1 MATVKLNDILS
12 LKSNLAPSQLEV
24 LAFPN
29 HNYKL
34 VREFLTR
41 DLKKADNG
49 KEVGSANYISY
60 SPKVFF
66 KAKALTST
74 SYLPKFS
81 SSGMEYIR
89 PQVFESYNLMK
100 GDVLISKDS
109 NIGEI
114 VILDRDYPDH
124 MPSGALYRLPLEEN
138 KYYVLAFMK
147 SRIVKDQLD
156 TMVPKGATIRH
167 AKTMFLDCKIPLPN
181 QPDADAVIE
190 YVENLTKL
198 IIDKEIEIQS
208 KKALIEKL
216 IESELSL
223 SEGAGFSARTTTF
236 KDLFKEKRLDTGLY
250 GSEYQRVYHMIT
262 SYAHGSSSL
271 KELGYSIVRG
281 QNLQISNI
289 GRSIYRTTPYP
300 NFYKLILSK
309 DFTDWM
315 TYERNTYIGNAHDLR
330 TLKKGDVIFSCRG
343 DLGRV
348 VMVCED
354 EDNCITNIDNVHI
367 RNESADMTDNIFIG
381 AFFLYLRDLGIL
393 SKIAITGSGADSFTK
408 YQFDYIKVPNFSGEL
423 KERIAKL
430 FYNPSSYP
438 NGEGNVVESHD
449 KWNKTAGIYDIDK
462 SVKAIKAHLNEAL
475 EKITNSDP
483 VEISYTF

>member
-12 LKSNLAPSQLEV
+12 LKSNLAPSQLGA

-34 VREFLTR
+34 VREFFTR
-41 DLKKADNG
+41 ELKKSDNG
-49 KEVGSANYISY
+49 KEVGSSNYISY

-66 KAKALTST
+66 KAKALTAT
-74 SYLPKFS
+74 SYLPKFTPS
-81 SSGMEYIR
+81 STEYIR
-89 PQVFESYNLMK
+89 PQVFDSYNLLK

-109 NIGEI
+109 NIGEVI
-114 VILDRDYPDH
+114 ILDRDYPDF
-124 MPSGALYRLPLEEN
+124 MPSGAIYRLPLGQY

-147 SRIVKDQLD
+147 SSIVKDQLD

-167 AKTMFLDCKIPLPN
+167 AKTLFLDCKIPLPN
-181 QPDADAVIE
+181 QPNSEAVIE
-190 YVENLTKL
+190 HVENLTRL

-208 KKALIEKL
+208 KKAAIEKL

-223 SEGAGFSARTTTF
+223 SEGAGFSARSTTF
-236 KDLFKEKRLDTGLY
+236 KDILKEKRLDTGLY

-289 GRSIYRTTPYP
+289 GRSIYSDTPYP

-315 TYERNTYIGNAHDLR
+315 TYERNTYIGNAHELR
-330 TLKKGDVIFSCRG
+330 TLRKGDIIFSCRG

-354 EDNCITNIDNVHI
+354 DDNCITNIDNVHI
-367 RNESADMTDNIFIG
+367 RNTSSNMTDNIFIG
-381 AFFLYLRDLGIL
+381 AFLLYLRDLGTL

-408 YQFDYIKVPNFSGEL
+408 YQFDYIKVPNFSDEL
-423 KERIAKL
+423 KKKIAKL
-430 FYNPSSYP
+430 FYNPASYKNQ
-438 NGEGNVVESHD
+438 NGNIVDSHRYWNVE
-449 KWNKTAGIYDIDK
+449 AGIYDIDK
-462 SVKAIKAHLNEAL
+462 SIKSIKRQL
-475 EKITNSDP
+475 EDTLIRITNSEP
-483 VEISYTF
+483 VEVILNQ